1 MKIIIKEDYQ
11 AVSRNAAMITASQ
24 VNLKSDSVL
33 GLATG
38 STPIG
43 MYQELIKMYQNGDV
57 DFSNVRTFNLDE
69 YNKLPPDNSQSYHY
83 FMYENLFRHI
93 NINPENISI
102 LDGMTSDVEKECR
115 DYEEA
120 IRDCGGI
127 DLQIL
132 GIGVNGHIGFNE
144 PDTALNVSTALVDLT
159 DDTIKA
165 NSRFFAS
172 PELVPE
178 KALSVGMGVI
188 LKARR
193 IILLA
198 SGENKAEAIRDTV
211 NGLVSTQ
218 TPSSF
223 LQIHP
228 DVTIIID
235 RAAASLIDI
244 EDNVSTT

>member
-11 AVSRNAAMITASQ
+11 AVSRKAAMMTAGQ
-24 VNLKSDSVL
+24 VNLKSNSVL

-43 MYQELIKMYQNGDV
+43 MYQELIKMYQNSDV
-57 DFSNVRTFNLDE
+57 DFSAVRTFNLDE
-69 YNKLPPDNSQSYHY
+69 YYKLAPDNSQSYHY
-83 FMYENLFRHI
+83 FMYENLFKHI

-102 LDGMTSDVEKECR
+102 LDGMTSDVEKECCQ
-115 DYEEA
+115 YEEA

-218 TPSSF
+218 IPSSF

-228 DVTIIID
+228 DATIIID
-235 RAAASLIDI
+235 RAAASLID
-244 EDNVSTT
+244 NRRQYK